1 MIEAFFIS
9 TILFPALQGTAFVQP
24 SIPPQE
30 TRIVTV
36 TAYSSAIDQCDA
48 DPFITAYNTKVRQG
62 IVAANFLAKGTQ
74 IMFPEAFGSQVFVV
88 EDKMHKRFKYRVDI
102 WMPST
107 EEAKEFGIKKMK
119 MIIL

>member
-24 SIPPQE
+24 FIPPQE
-30 TRIVTV
+30 ARMVVV
-36 TAYSSAIDQCDA
+36 TAYSSTINQCDA

-62 IVAANFLAKGTQ
+62 IVAANFLEKGTQ
-74 IMFPEAFGSQVFVV
+74 IMFPEIFGSQVFVV

-102 WMPST
+102 WMLSR
-107 EEAKEFGIKKMK
+107 EEAQNFGIKKVRMV
-119 MIIL
+119 IL